1 KMERRG
7 TKALEHWCRLITSG
21 YDGVKVENMTTSWR
35 DGLAF
40 CAIIHYF
47 RPDLIQFDK
56 LKAGDIYEN
65 NSLAFSTAEKYL
77 GIPAL
82 LDADDMVSYE
92 VPDRLSILTYLSQ
105 FYRVLGKNFKLPKAE
120 EAIID
125 EGEPPQKMLHI
136 VGVPRRDKCQKCE
149 LPVFLAERVLVG
161 KHAYHRTCLK
171 CARCGSLL
179 TPGSFYETEINNTY
193 CCETCPDEESEFSP
207 TTDIEN
213 RSPSKDQAAIGG
225 LAYFSD
231 EEEGQQEEEVDKE
244 KGGLASSKLPEPKA
258 TPSKIG
264 DRIKYYQRLSTEQD
278 GKQSRSPKTEDPPKP
293 AVREV
298 NESPSKAVEQ
308 STKPDEKQ
316 NISFK
321 TEVSLQPVVRDDF
334 SDTPLKPEEQKITEV
349 AVTEVDEKESTLPDI
364 ETPPMPTTP
373 ANPPPTS
380 LPKEDYTILIT
391 ASSLEKLNEET
402 SDDSGRATE
411 ELPVLDVNHQQE
423 DNKLDNEVNCKAEK
437 EEETITTESSPKK
450 ESDLKLPPVLES
462 PKKNI
467 SETETDYPEDLNPFK
482 EDESLNPFDS
492 SDDEVE
498 LLKPVPYKGSDS
510 STPKCDKIGPAIS
523 KQPEELHSRS
533 PTPSQR
539 KKMPMPT
546 PRQSVPKSKA
556 PSPAA
561 SNNRF
566 STSTEYLEMPKAFQ
580 RDSNERGSSVS
591 LPSAS
596 GPPKPQ
602 RASAANLRHEDLN
615 SPMRKKRPAPQPPKQ
630 PHFEEAGFS
639 KLSDEQKAL
648 LHGQLLKSGSNS
660 SDTTRRLIPLDQ
672 SLLSDE
678 TRQSSD
684 YKEGQSADEEASIV
698 YRRILVPPTQSEHTT
713 PDHLKGNQAI
723 STAAPID
730 YNDFNSPLAYNKS
743 THGKWKRRKGPAPA
757 VPIPPRKVLQRL
769 PLQEIRHEFEIIAVQ
784 QLGLEKQGVILEK
797 MIRDRCE
804 VMENLNDDGSSVPG
818 GETQAANSKEV
829 EDLIL
834 QLFELVNEKN
844 ELFRR
849 QAELMYL
856 RRQHRLEQ
864 EQADIEHEIRV
875 LMGQPERNKTDS
887 DKAHEEV
894 LIGRLVKIV
903 EMRNAVID
911 SLETDRVREAKED
924 MSIKDRL
931 HTYNSERDISAAP
944 NNAKKFG
951 KKMSKKEK
959 KQLKDEHK
967 KDKALDA
974 DESEST
980 PASEK
985 VKKKHLKNLF
995 FLKA

>member
-47 RPDLIQFDK
+47 RPDLIQFHQ
-56 LKAGDIYEN
+56 LKAADIYEN
-65 NSLAFSTAEKYL
+65 NSLAFTTAEKYL

-82 LDADDMVSYE
+82 LDADDMVTYE

-105 FYRVLGKNFKLPKAE
+105 FYRVLGKNFKLPKTE
-120 EAIID
+120 EAICD
-125 EGEPPQKMLHI
+125 EGEPPQKMMHI

-193 CCETCPDEESEFSP
+193 CCETCPDEESEFSLA
-207 TTDIEN
+207 TDIEN

-231 EEEGQQEEEVDKE
+231 EEDGQVEELGKE
-244 KGGLASSKLPEPKA
+244 KEGLAASKLPEPKA

-264 DRIKYYQRLSTEQD
+264 ERIKYYQRLSTEQD
-278 GKQSRSPKTEDPPKP
+278 GKQIKSAKTEDLPKP
-293 AVREV
+293 ALREV
-298 NESPSKAVEQ
+298 NESPSKADEQ
-308 STKPDEKQ
+308 NTKTGEKL

-321 TEVSLQPVVRDDF
+321 TEVSLQPVERDDAIE
-334 SDTPLKPEEQKITEV
+334 TPLKPEEQKLN
-349 AVTEVDEKESTLPDI
+349 AEVDENESILPEI
-364 ETPPMPTTP
+364 EAPLKPIIPDS
-373 ANPPPTS
+373 PPPTS
-380 LPKEDYTILIT
+380 LPKEDYTILVT
-391 ASSLEKLNEET
+391 ASSSEKLNEEVL
-402 SDDSGRATE
+402 DDSGTATE
-411 ELPVLDVNHQQE
+411 ELPIPDVTHPQE
-423 DNKLDNEVNCKAEK
+423 DNKPNNEINCKAEK
-437 EEETITTESSPKK
+437 EKENITTEGSP
-450 ESDLKLPPVLES
+450 EPEADPVVES
-462 PKKNI
+462 PKKII

-498 LLKPVPYKGSDS
+498 LLKPVSYKGSDS

-523 KQPEELHSRS
+523 KQPDELHSRS

-546 PRQSVPKSKA
+546 PRQSVPKPKA

-561 SNNRF
+561 TNNRF

-580 RDSNERGSSVS
+580 RDSDERGSSVS

-596 GPPKPQ
+596 GPPKPL
-602 RASAANLRHEDLN
+602 RASVANLRHDDLN

-630 PHFEEAGFS
+630 PHFEEPGFS

-648 LHGQLLKSGSNS
+648 LHDQLSKSGSNP
-660 SDTTRRLIPLDQ
+660 SDRRLIPLDQ

-678 TRQSSD
+678 TRP
-684 YKEGQSADEEASIV
+684 EGQNADEEPSIV
-698 YRRILVPPTQSEHTT
+698 YRRILVPPTQSEHMT

-730 YNDFNSPLAYNKS
+730 YNDFNSPLAFNKS

-818 GETQAANSKEV
+818 VETQAANSKEV

-931 HTYNSERDISAAP
+931 HTYNSERDVSAAP

-959 KQLKDEHK
+959 KQLKEEHK
-967 KDKALDA
+967 KDKALDT
-974 DESEST
+974 DESETT
-980 PASEK
+980 PTLEK

>member
-21 YDGVKVENMTTSWR
+21 YEGVKVENMTTSWR

-47 RPDLIQFDK
+47 RPDLIKFDQ
-56 LKAGDIYEN
+56 LKAADIYEN
-65 NSLAFSTAEKYL
+65 NSLAFATAEKYL

-82 LDADDMVSYE
+82 LEADDMVSYE

-120 EAIID
+120 EAICD
-125 EGEPPQKMLHI
+125 EGEPPQKMMHI

-193 CCETCPDEESEFSP
+193 CCETCPDEESEFSL

-213 RSPSKDQAAIGG
+213 RTPSKDQAAIGG

-231 EEEGQQEEEVDKE
+231 EEEGQEEEKEEVGKE
-244 KGGLASSKLPEPKA
+244 KEGLASPKSPEPKV

-278 GKQSRSPKTEDPPKP
+278 GRQSRSPKTEDSPKP
-293 AVREV
+293 ALRDVGERPV
-298 NESPSKAVEQ
+298 KADEQ
-308 STKPDEKQ
+308 STKPDEKK
-316 NISFK
+316 NITFK
-321 TEVSLQPVVRDDF
+321 TEISLQPVVRDDA
-334 SDTPLKPEEQKITEV
+334 SDTPLKPKEQGIKPKE
-349 AVTEVDEKESTLPDI
+349 DEKQGTLPEI
-364 ETPPMPTTP
+364 EAPITPVS
-373 ANPPPTS
+373 PPPTS
-380 LPKEDYTILIT
+380 LPKEDYTILVT
-391 ASSLEKLNEET
+391 ASSSEKLNEEEL
-402 SDDSGRATE
+402 DDSGRATE
-411 ELPVLDVNHQQE
+411 ELPALDVTHPQK
-423 DNKLDNEVNCKAEK
+423 DSKPDKEVNCQAEK
-437 EEETITTESSPKK
+437 EK
-450 ESDLKLPPVLES
+450 ESITNESISEQESDAITPPAVES
-462 PKKNI
+462 PKKII

-482 EDESLNPFDS
+482 EDDSLNPFDS

-498 LLKPVPYKGSDS
+498 LLKPGPYKGSDS
-510 STPKCDKIGPAIS
+510 STPKCDK
-523 KQPEELHSRS
+523 PEELHSKS

-546 PRQSVPKSKA
+546 PRQSVPKAKA
-556 PSPAA
+556 PSPGART
-561 SNNRF
+561 NRF
-566 STSTEYLEMPKAFQ
+566 STSTEHLEMPKAFQ
-580 RDSNERGSSVS
+580 RDTDERGSSIS

-596 GPPKPQ
+596 GPPKPL
-602 RASAANLRHEDLN
+602 RASAANLRHEDLS

-630 PHFEEAGFS
+630 PHFEEPGFS

-648 LHGQLLKSGSNS
+648 LHDQLLKSGSNP

-678 TRQSSD
+678 TRESSD

-698 YRRILVPPTQSEHTT
+698 YRRILVPPTQSEHMT

-723 STAAPID
+723 SPAAPID
-730 YNDFNSPLAYNKS
+730 YNDFNSPLAFNKS

-804 VMENLNDDGSSVPG
+804 VMENINDEGSAAPG

-931 HTYNSERDISAAP
+931 HTYNSERDISAVP
-944 NNAKKFG
+944 NSGKKFG

-980 PASEK
+980 PALEK
-985 VKKKHLKNLF
+985 IKKKHLKNLF